1 MDFSLL
7 GLWHQMGS
15 VARGVVILLIAMSMY
30 ALGIGLER
38 FITFRRGR
46 ARSIAFI
53 AALEPLLRS
62 REKLDQATHL
72 GKNWQDAPLARIVE
86 TGLKEYQAGL
96 QELGGLLHDAVE
108 RELLVHSV
116 GRSMDRAKK
125 RELAGLSRGLPALA
139 TISSSAPF
147 VGLFGTVFGI
157 ITAFRQMADPTGG
170 AGGGGLATV
179 SAGIA
184 EALMTT
190 AVGLAVAIVAVWLF
204 NFFTTRV
211 NELGVL
217 MDDATGELSDRLLHA
232 ARGRSI
238 EAQDERADSSTAA
251 NAAADPPSQRAA
263 AEAGEASKQL
273 NSES

>member
-7 GLWHQMGS
+7 GLWHQMGL

-30 ALGIGLER
+30 AIGIGLER
-38 FITFRRGR
+38 FITYRRGR

-53 AALEPLLRS
+53 AALEPLIRS
-62 REKLDQATHL
+62 REKLDQAAHL
-72 GKNWQDAPLARIVE
+72 GKNWQDAPLARIIE

-96 QELGGLLHDAVE
+96 QELGGLAHDAVE

-157 ITAFRQMADPTGG
+157 ITAFRQMADPSEG
-170 AGGGGLATV
+170 GGGGLATV

-211 NELGVL
+211 NDLGVL

-232 ARGRSI
+232 ARGGATR
-238 EAQDERADSSTAA
+238 AQDETSPPP
-251 NAAADPPSQRAA
+251 AAAKPDAAAATQTAA
-263 AEAGEASKQL
+263 AEPVGAAKQPI
-273 NSES
+273 SES

>member
-7 GLWHQMGS
+7 GLWNQMGF
-15 VARGVVILLIAMSMY
+15 VARAVVVLLIAMSMY
-30 ALGIGLER
+30 AIGIGLER
-38 FITFRRGR
+38 FITYRRSR
-46 ARSIAFI
+46 LRSIAFLR
-53 AALEPLLRS
+53 ALEPLIRS
-62 REKLDQATHL
+62 REKLDQASQL
-72 GKNWQDAPLARIVE
+72 GKIWQDAPLARIVE
-86 TGLKEYQAGL
+86 TGLQEYQVGL
-96 QELGGLLHDAVE
+96 QELGGLAQDAVE
-108 RELLVHSV
+108 RELLVNSV

-170 AGGGGLATV
+170 NGGGGLATV

-211 NELGVL
+211 NDLGVL
-217 MDDATGELSDRLLHA
+217 IDDATGELSDRLLHA
-232 ARGRSI
+232 ARSAPSK
-238 EAQDERADSSTAA
+238 AQDESSDSTTAVEA
-251 NAAADPPSQRAA
+251 EAAA
-263 AEAGEASKQL
+263 
-273 NSES
+273 SELEQGSEPAKTAQQAISEP

>member
-7 GLWHQMGS
+7 GLWNQMGF
-15 VARGVVILLIAMSMY
+15 VARGVVILLIVMSMY
-30 ALGIGLER
+30 AIGIALER
-38 FITFRRGR
+38 FITYRRSR
-46 ARSIAFI
+46 SRSIAFLS
-53 AALEPLLRS
+53 ALEPLIRS

-96 QELGGLLHDAVE
+96 QELGGLAQDAVE

-157 ITAFRQMADPTGG
+157 ITAFRQMADPSSGG
-170 AGGGGLATV
+170 GGGGLATV

-211 NELGVL
+211 NDLGVL

-232 ARGRSI
+232 ARGGPSK
-238 EAQDERADSSTAA
+238 AQDESSDSTATVEA
-251 NAAADPPSQRAA
+251 KAPASERGTSDPP
-263 AEAGEASKQL
+263 ASAKQAI
-273 NSES
+273 SEP

>member
-7 GLWHQMGS
+7 GLWQQMGL

-30 ALGIGLER
+30 AIGIGLER
-38 FITFRRGR
+38 FITYRRGR
-46 ARSIAFI
+46 SRSIAFL
-53 AALEPLLRS
+53 AALEPLIRS
-62 REKLDQATHL
+62 REKLDQASHL

-96 QELGGLLHDAVE
+96 KELGGLVHDAVE

-157 ITAFRQMADPTGG
+157 ITAFRQMADPKAGG
-170 AGGGGLATV
+170 GGGGLATV

-211 NELGVL
+211 NDLGVL

-232 ARGRSI
+232 ARGNAV
-238 EAQDERADSSTAA
+238 EGQDERSDSVVAPAA
-251 NAAADPPSQRAA
+251 SAAPTKA
-263 AEAGEASKQL
+263 AEPATASNPP
-273 NSES
+273 NSEG

>member
-7 GLWHQMGS
+7 GLWHQMGF

-30 ALGIGLER
+30 AIGIGLER
-38 FITFRRGR
+38 FITYRRGR
-46 ARSIAFI
+46 SRSIAFL
-53 AALEPLLRS
+53 AALEPLIRS

-72 GKNWQDAPLARIVE
+72 GKNWQDAPLARILG

-96 QELGGLLHDAVE
+96 QELGGLAHDAVE

-147 VGLFGTVFGI
+147 VGLLGTVFGI
-157 ITAFRQMADPTGG
+157 ITAFRQMADPKAG
-170 AGGGGLATV
+170 GGGGLATV

-211 NELGVL
+211 NDLGVL

-232 ARGRSI
+232 ARGSAVK
-238 EAQDERADSSTAA
+238 AQNESSDSPVVADGESAATAQ
-251 NAAADPPSQRAA
+251 AAAGPAA
-263 AEAGEASKQL
+263 ASNQPI
-273 NSES
+273 SEG

>member
-1 MDFSLL
+1 DFSLL
-7 GLWHQMGS
+7 GLWQQMGL

-38 FITFRRGR
+38 FITYRRGR

-62 REKLDQATHL
+62 REKLDQAARL
-72 GKNWQDAPLARIVE
+72 GKSWQDAPLARIVD
-86 TGLKEYQAGL
+86 TGLREYQAGL
-96 QELGGLLHDAVE
+96 QELGGVAHDAVE
-108 RELLVHSV
+108 RELLVASV

-157 ITAFRQMADPTGG
+157 ITAFRQMADPTEG
-170 AGGGGLATV
+170 GGGGLATV

-211 NELGVL
+211 NDLGVL

-232 ARGRSI
+232 ARGGAIRVQGETS
-238 EAQDERADSSTAA
+238 AVA
-251 NAAADPPSQRAA
+251 AA
-263 AEAGEASKQL
+263 AESDPTAGAAPATVESVEATKQPI
-273 NSES
+273 SES

>member
-7 GLWHQMGS
+7 GLWNQMGF
-15 VARGVVILLIAMSMY
+15 VARAVVVLLIAMSMY
-30 ALGIGLER
+30 AIGIGLER
-38 FITFRRGR
+38 FITYRRSR
-46 ARSIAFI
+46 LRSIGFLR
-53 AALEPLLRS
+53 ALEPLIRS
-62 REKLDQATHL
+62 REKLDQATQL
-72 GKNWQDAPLARIVE
+72 GKIWQDSPLARIVE
-86 TGLKEYQAGL
+86 TGLKEYQVGL
-96 QELGGLLHDAVE
+96 QELGGLAQDAVE
-108 RELLVHSV
+108 RELLVNSV

-170 AGGGGLATV
+170 NGGGGLATV

-211 NELGVL
+211 NDLGVL
-217 MDDATGELSDRLLHA
+217 IDDATGELSDRLLHA
-232 ARGRSI
+232 ARSGPSK
-238 EAQDERADSSTAA
+238 AQDESSGSTTAVEA
-251 NAAADPPSQRAA
+251 EAAA
-263 AEAGEASKQL
+263 
-273 NSES
+273 SELEQGSEPAKTAQQAISEP

>member
-7 GLWHQMGS
+7 GLWNQMGI
-15 VARGVVILLIAMSMY
+15 VAKGVVVLLIAMSMY
-30 ALGIGLER
+30 AIGIGLER
-38 FITFRRGR
+38 FLTYRRGR

-53 AALEPLLRS
+53 AALEPLIRS
-62 REKLDQATHL
+62 REKLDQAAHM
-72 GKNWQDAPLARIVE
+72 GKNWQDAPLARIIE

-96 QELGGLLHDAVE
+96 QELGGLAHDAIE
-108 RELLVHSV
+108 RELLVNSV
-116 GRSMDRAKK
+116 GRSMERAKK

-157 ITAFRQMADPTGG
+157 ITAFRQMADPAAG
-170 AGGGGLATV
+170 GGGGLATV

-211 NELGVL
+211 NDLGVL

-232 ARGRSI
+232 ARGSI
-238 EAQDERADSSTAA
+238 AKAQNESSSAPEAPEPSPAAA
-251 NAAADPPSQRAA
+251 NKA
-263 AEAGEASKQL
+263 ASKPPI
-273 NSES
+273 SEP

>member
-7 GLWHQMGS
+7 GLWNQMGL
-15 VARGVVILLIAMSMY
+15 VARIVVILLVAMSMY
-30 ALGIGLER
+30 AIGIGLER
-38 FITFRRGR
+38 FITYRRGR

-53 AALEPLLRS
+53 GALEPLLRS
-62 REKLDQATHL
+62 REKLDQAAHL
-72 GKNWQDAPLARIVE
+72 GKNWQDAPLARIVD
-86 TGLKEYQAGL
+86 TGLREYQAGL
-96 QELGGLLHDAVE
+96 RELGGVVDDAVE

-170 AGGGGLATV
+170 GGGGLATV

-211 NELGVL
+211 NDLGVL

-232 ARGRSI
+232 ARGRATS
-238 EAQDERADSSTAA
+238 AQDESSDASTAA
-251 NAAADPPSQRAA
+251 DADAAAPTGTP
-263 AEAGEASKQL
+263 AEPARSSKQPI
-273 NSES
+273 SEG

>member
-7 GLWHQMGS
+7 GLWNQMGL

-38 FITFRRGR
+38 FITYRRGR

-62 REKLDQATHL
+62 REKLDQAARL
-72 GKNWQDAPLARIVE
+72 GKNWQDAPLARIVD
-86 TGLKEYQAGL
+86 TGLREYQAGL
-96 QELGGLLHDAVE
+96 QELGGVAHDAVE
-108 RELLVHSV
+108 RELLVASV

-157 ITAFRQMADPTGG
+157 ITAFRQMADPTEG
-170 AGGGGLATV
+170 GGGGLATV

-211 NELGVL
+211 NDLGVL

-232 ARGRSI
+232 ARGSVR
-238 EAQDERADSSTAA
+238 AQGETS
-251 NAAADPPSQRAA
+251 AAAAA
-263 AEAGEASKQL
+263 AEADLAAAAKPATVEPVDAAKHPI
-273 NSES
+273 SES

>member
-7 GLWHQMGS
+7 GLWNQMGP
-15 VARGVVILLIAMSMY
+15 VAKGVVVLLIAMSMY
-30 ALGIGLER
+30 AIGIGLER
-38 FITFRRGR
+38 FLTYRRGR

-53 AALEPLLRS
+53 AALEPLIRS
-62 REKLDQATHL
+62 REKLDQAAHL
-72 GKNWQDAPLARIVE
+72 GKNWQDAPLARIID
-86 TGLKEYQAGL
+86 TGLKEYQAGM
-96 QELGGLLHDAVE
+96 QELGGLAQDAVE

-125 RELAGLSRGLPALA
+125 RELAGLSKGLPALA

-157 ITAFRQMADPTGG
+157 ITAFRQMADPGEG
-170 AGGGGLATV
+170 GGGGLATV

-211 NELGVL
+211 NDLGVM

-232 ARGRSI
+232 ARGGSAK
-238 EAQDERADSSTAA
+238 AQAEPSKSPM
-251 NAAADPPSQRAA
+251 AADTDSAA
-263 AEAGEASKQL
+263 VSEATAVEPVGAAKQSI
-273 NSES
+273 SEG

>member
-7 GLWHQMGS
+7 GLWHQMGL

-72 GKNWQDAPLARIVE
+72 GKNWQDAPLARIVD

-170 AGGGGLATV
+170 GGGGGLATV

-211 NELGVL
+211 NDLGVL

-232 ARGRSI
+232 ARGRSV
-238 EAQDERADSSTAA
+238 EAQNEKPDSSTPAET
-251 NAAADPPSQRAA
+251 NAEPAGQVAA
-263 AEAGEASKQL
+263 AEAAPASKPVI
-273 NSES
+273 SES